1 MGFCVL
7 DDATYSDWM
16 DRHIRL
22 RKKDL
27 AQYFGGLG
35 IESRDRLLL
44 FHWGSRDI
52 TKESSH
58 IRFLDLVLA
67 IANKLLQLLV
77 LLLTGLLRSFLWGFV
92 QGLLGLL
99 LLHLC
104 LNLVSQIL
112 LYLLELIEALSR

>member
-1 MGFCVL
+1 
-7 DDATYSDWM
+7 M

-22 RKKDL
+22 RKKDV

-77 LLLTGLLRSFLWGFV
+77 LLLTGLLNISLT
-92 QGLLGLL
+92 LSKILSLGLCPRTSWSFVPSPL
-99 LLHLC
+99 P
-104 LNLVSQIL
+104 
-112 LYLLELIEALSR
+112 